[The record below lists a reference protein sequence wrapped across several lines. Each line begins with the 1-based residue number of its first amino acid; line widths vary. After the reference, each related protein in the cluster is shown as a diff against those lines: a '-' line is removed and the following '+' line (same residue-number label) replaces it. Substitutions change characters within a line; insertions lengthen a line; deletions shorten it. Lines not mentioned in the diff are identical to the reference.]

1 MRRLLLT
8 LLFAM
13 VVVSRTLAQVPPGEP
28 LASIAPATVPLTG
41 KEQLYCTQGGADARC
56 DTNSIATTG
65 MNDPYSFFAA
75 GTIGTTTGTIS
86 IGTNS
91 LVVANASG
99 WTIGMG
105 IAVANAGTGGT
116 TELITKV
123 TGISGTTFTLQNNA
137 IATATGQVVNHDD
150 TVAWSAAQSASLV
163 SGQPLRCRA
172 GQYNY
177 TSVFPTI
184 TAPFKIVSD
193 GSSSCVLVARGKTN
207 NTFNV
212 EYFISGL
219 PPSSLPS
226 GGVDLGGFSI
236 RHAVAPTAGVDIL
249 VRTGGTGTQYVYAA
263 DIHDIV
269 ISGAWVGIL
278 TQQGSVGNSFHD
290 ISMFGCVSNGILYGA
305 DIPTGQDKFNNIY
318 IGGACA
324 SGSGAA
330 VNIFKGA
337 NVAFNNITI
346 TGGGQFIASP
356 NASGDL
362 TNLMIN
368 NLTVVG
374 NGSQGCAINLQGT
387 FGPIGA
393 TLVGGYL
400 GGATAQICSSN
411 AVISKVGGDPASGFS
426 MTGVV
431 FGNTSNTVIGVMDQ
445 KPSWKVSDLP
455 ACGSGTVGMDTY
467 VSDAMALTYSNPPV
481 GGGTFRAHVVCL
493 GTSGWVMQ

>member
-1 MRRLLLT
+1 MRRILLT

-13 VVVSRTLAQVPPGEP
+13 VVVSHALAQVPPGEP

-137 IATATGQVVNHDD
+137 IATATGQAVNHDD
-150 TVAWSAAQSASLV
+150 TVAISAAISASLI
-163 SGQPLRCRA
+163 SGQPLRCRV
-172 GQYNY
+172 GSYNY

-193 GSSSCVLVARGKTN
+193 GSSSCIFVARGKTN

-269 ISGAWVGIL
+269 ISGAWVGIF
-278 TQQGSVGNSFHD
+278 TQQGTVANSFHD
-290 ISMFGCVSNGILYGA
+290 IWMFGCVSNGILYGA
-305 DIPTGQDKFNNIY
+305 DVPTGQDTFDRIL

-324 SGSGAA
+324 SGSGQA

-337 NVAFNNITI
+337 NIAFNNLTI
-346 TGGGQFIASP
+346 MGGGHFDATANS
-356 NASGDL
+356 SGDI

-368 NLTVVG
+368 NLRVIG
-374 NGSQGCAINLQGT
+374 NGSQACAID
-387 FGPIGA
+387 FHSPGPLGA

-400 GGATAQICSSN
+400 GGATAQRCNPNS
-411 AVISKVGGDPASGFS
+411 VLSKVSGAPASGLT
-426 MTGVV
+426 MRGVV
-431 FGNTSNTVIGVMDQ
+431 IGDTSNNVIGVLDQ
-445 KPSWKVSDLP
+445 GASFLVADLP
-455 ACGSGTVGMDTY
+455 ACGSGTVGPDTY